1 MCNLEGL
8 VEGVIGRQH
17 SVNGFF
23 GAANSKIAVQLYHCD
38 TAWDRF
44 DAVYLDLVIILRRNT
59 GNCESKEY
67 NRG

>member
-1 MCNLEGL
+1 MCNLERL
-8 VEGVIGRQH
+8 VESVIRRQH
-17 SVNGFF
+17 SINRFF
-23 GAANSKIAVQLYHCD
+23 RAANSKIAVQLYHRD
-38 TAWDRF
+38 TARDRF